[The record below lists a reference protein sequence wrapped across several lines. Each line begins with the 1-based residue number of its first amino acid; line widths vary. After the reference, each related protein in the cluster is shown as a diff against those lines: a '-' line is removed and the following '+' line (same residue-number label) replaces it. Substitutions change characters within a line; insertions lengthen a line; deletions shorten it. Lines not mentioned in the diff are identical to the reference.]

1 MVSKPLRE
9 KGFHL
14 HVKDHLAHL
23 FSDIFPTKV
32 GKISRVSKFIR
43 KNRTLSFRF
52 FHLILLFLGVR
63 LSSWSDFV
71 RKVCNRENLVTTSV
85 MC

>member
-23 FSDIFPTKV
+23 FSDFSPTKV

-52 FHLILLFLGVR
+52 FHLILLFWGYAFLLG
-63 LSSWSDFV
+63 LISSEKFATA
-71 RKVCNRENLVTTSV
+71 KILLPHL
-85 MC
+85 